1 MKEDDFVG
9 IALAAAQ
16 EIVAPPLSVVRGAAL
31 LYQITVDNR
40 LSVRVKPRQPVRGQS
55 AFQTDL
61 CVFEEVSFEENSKEV
76 KVQIPRVVMEFK
88 PGLSSH
94 DVITYSAKARKH
106 KSVYPY
112 LRYGLVIANETT
124 IPGRFFI
131 HNEALD
137 FCIAAKSYRINRVH
151 EVFASI
157 LRSEIATSRQL
168 EAIAFGRTPIHI
180 YRSEILV
187 YADGGKLV

>member
-9 IALAAAQ
+9 IALSAAQ

-40 LSVRVKPRQPVRGQS
+40 LIVRVKPRKPVRGQS

-61 CVFEEVSFEENSKEV
+61 CVFEEVCFEEDSKDV

-106 KSVYPY
+106 KNVYPY
-112 LRYGLVIANETT
+112 LRYGLVIANEAT

-131 HNEALD
+131 HNAALD
-137 FCIAAKSYRINRVH
+137 FCIAAKSYRLNRVH
-151 EVFASI
+151 EIFASI
-157 LRSEIATSRQL
+157 LGAEIATSRQL
-168 EAIAFGRTPIHI
+168 EAIAFGQTAIHT

-187 YADGGKLV
+187 HADGGKLV

>member
-1 MKEDDFVG
+1 
-9 IALAAAQ
+9 
-16 EIVAPPLSVVRGAAL
+16 
-31 LYQITVDNR
+31 
-40 LSVRVKPRQPVRGQS
+40 
-55 AFQTDL
+55 
-61 CVFEEVSFEENSKEV
+61 
-76 KVQIPRVVMEFK
+76 MEFK

-137 FCIAAKSYRINRVH
+137 FCIAAKSYRLNRVH
-151 EVFASI
+151 EVFAST
-157 LRSEIATSRQL
+157 LRLEIATSRQL
-168 EAIAFGRTPIHI
+168 EAIAFGRMPIHI

-187 YADGGKLV
+187 HADSGKLV

>member
-1 MKEDDFVG
+1 MKEDDFVR
-9 IALAAAQ
+9 IALSAAR
-16 EIVAPPLSVVRGAAL
+16 EIVDPPLSVERGKAL

-40 LSVRVKPRQPVRGQS
+40 LNLRVKPRKPVRGQS

-61 CVFEEVSFEENSKEV
+61 CVFEEACFEEDAKEV

-106 KSVYPY
+106 KNVYPY
-112 LRYGLVIANETT
+112 LRYGLVIANEAT

-131 HNEALD
+131 HNEGLD
-137 FCIAAKSYRINRVH
+137 FCIAAQSYRPDRVH
-151 EVFASI
+151 EVFAS
-157 LRSEIATSRQL
+157 LFRDEIANSHKL
-168 EAIAFGRTPIHI
+168 EAIAFGGVPIHI
-180 YRSEILV
+180 YRSDIKV
-187 YADGGKLV
+187 HPDDGGLV

>member
-9 IALAAAQ
+9 IALGAAQ

-40 LSVRVKPRQPVRGQS
+40 LSVRVQPRKPVRGQS

-61 CVFEEVSFEENSKEV
+61 CVFEEVRFEENSKDV

-137 FCIAAKSYRINRVH
+137 F
-151 EVFASI
+151 
-157 LRSEIATSRQL
+157 
-168 EAIAFGRTPIHI
+168 
-180 YRSEILV
+180 
-187 YADGGKLV
+187 

>member
-1 MKEDDFVG
+1 MKEDNFVG

-40 LSVRVKPRQPVRGQS
+40 LSVRVKPRKPVRGQS

-61 CVFEEVSFEENSKEV
+61 CVFEEVCFEENSKEV

-137 FCIAAKSYRINRVH
+137 FCIAAKSYRLNRVH

-157 LRSEIATSRQL
+157 LRSEIAASRHL

-180 YRSEILV
+180 YRSEIQV
-187 YADGGKLV
+187 HTDGGKLI